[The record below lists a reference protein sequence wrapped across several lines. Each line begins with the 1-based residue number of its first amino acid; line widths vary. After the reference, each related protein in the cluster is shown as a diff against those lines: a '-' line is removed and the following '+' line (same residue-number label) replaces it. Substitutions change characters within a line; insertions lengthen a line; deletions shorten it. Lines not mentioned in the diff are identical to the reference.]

1 MRRVILVPLV
11 PIYLL
16 ALALLAVP
24 FAAAQS
30 LGPPSPHLGPFQ
42 VWQYSASLLWADG
55 LLTKPVDLSAPEVDF
70 EVQPG
75 ESVASIADRLA
86 QAGITRDPWML
97 RDYLTYTGLDTSIQ
111 AGAYRLSARMSVVDL
126 SRRMQDATPTQIKFV
141 ILPGWRIEEIA
152 ASLPTSGLD
161 ITPAEFETS
170 ASAPLSG
177 FAFLSGADTT
187 EGFLYPDSYV
197 FSRATSTSELIR
209 ALVRNFDQHLTTE
222 LQDGFARQGLG
233 VYQAVTLA
241 SIVQREAVNAE
252 EAPDIAS
259 VYLNRVNG
267 QMPLDADPTVQYA
280 IGYNAAQGTWWT
292 NPLSLADLKLPSP
305 YNTYLNAGL
314 PPAPIAN
321 PGLGALEAVASPA
334 QTPYY
339 YFSARCD
346 GSGNHAF
353 ARTFEEHLQNLCP

>member
-177 FAFLSGADTT
+177 FAFLTGAGTT

-197 FSRATSTSELIR
+197 LSRSTSTSDLIE
-209 ALVRNFDQHLTTE
+209 ALVRNFDQHLTPD
-222 LQDGFARQGLG
+222 LQDGFARQGLSI
-233 VYQAVTLA
+233 YQAVILA

-252 EAPDIAS
+252 EAPDIVS

-267 QMPLDADPTVQYA
+267 GMPLDADPTVQYA
-280 IGYNAAQGTWWT
+280 IGYNATQGTWWT
-292 NPLSLADLKLPSP
+292 NPLSLEDLKLPSP

-321 PGLGALEAVASPA
+321 PGMGALEAVASPA